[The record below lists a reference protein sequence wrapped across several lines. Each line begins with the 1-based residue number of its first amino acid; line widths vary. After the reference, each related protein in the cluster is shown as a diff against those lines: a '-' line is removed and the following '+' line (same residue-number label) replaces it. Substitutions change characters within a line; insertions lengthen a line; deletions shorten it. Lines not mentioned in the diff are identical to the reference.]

1 MPQLKQSE
9 LVKKLKKIK
18 MLILDVDG
26 VLTNDKLYIGPD
38 GAEFKRFDV
47 GDGLSTWFARK
58 IGVELAIISSRPS
71 PATESRASEL
81 RIHNLYQQHDK
92 LLSYADLK
100 EKSGIK
106 DSEICFIGNDLLDIP
121 LAKLVGIPISTANGI
136 KELKKICHYVTKHD
150 GGDGAVREVIEL
162 LLKSRGLTQEDMLK

>member
-47 GDGLSTWFARK
+47 GDGLSTYFARK

-100 EKSGIK
+100 EKTGIK

-136 KELKKICHYVTKHD
+136 KELKRICHYVTKHN

-162 LLKSRGLTQEDMLK
+162 LLESRGKTQEDMIK